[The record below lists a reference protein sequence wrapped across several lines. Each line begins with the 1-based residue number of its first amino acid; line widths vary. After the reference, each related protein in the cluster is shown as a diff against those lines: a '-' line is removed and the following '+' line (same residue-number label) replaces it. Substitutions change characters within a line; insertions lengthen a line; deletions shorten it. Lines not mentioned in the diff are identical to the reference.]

1 MPPADPASG
10 TEKRLLQVAIGVCSL
25 VPIGAGLAGA
35 WFGPEVAEGTAPPVS
50 LDSHFRYLSGLLL
63 GIGLAFWST
72 IPSIERH
79 TGRVRLLTLIVVI
92 GGLARLWSLAHV
104 GIPSLPMLGGLT
116 MELIVTPLLCLWQA
130 RVAKAFHGK

>member
-1 MPPADPASG
+1 MPPADPDSG
-10 TEKRLLQVAIGVCSL
+10 TEKRLLQVAIAVFSL

-35 WFGPEVAEGTAPPVS
+35 WFGPEGAGAPVS

-63 GIGLAFWST
+63 GVGLAFWST
-72 IPSIERH
+72 IPSVERH

-92 GGLARLWSLAHV
+92 GGLARLWSLATV

-116 MELIVTPLLCLWQA
+116 MELIVTPLVCLWQS
-130 RVAKAFHGK
+130 RVAKAFHRK